1 MSNDVLIKI
10 LYNVHEVI
18 FMNIFSKL
26 NKLTNLTENEKT
38 LVSYMQDNPE
48 GFVKMSA
55 LEISDACFISTST
68 IYRLCQKL
76 DLSGLSELKV
86 QISLSINEYLKEQS
100 SLDYNYPIKQNE
112 TQHQI
117 VLKLKELY
125 EQTLVSSLNL
135 IDLEQLR
142 LIANVLKNAQHIDF
156 YTSAGNMYFV
166 ENFKFQMQEI
176 GTFINVPI
184 EEYHQLLTAS
194 TSDENHIAIV
204 VSFEG
209 RGVIIKR
216 IADML
221 KVNKTPIILISSTNE
236 NPLTKYANY
245 HLYLSSNENHFNK
258 ISSFS
263 TRLSL
268 LYVLDC
274 LYTCYFNLNYDKN
287 VSYKLNAY
295 KKLSGNFNK
304 TPET

>member
-1 MSNDVLIKI
+1 
-10 LYNVHEVI
+10 
-18 FMNIFSKL
+18 MNIFSKL

-38 LVSYMQDNPE
+38 LVNYMGDNPE
-48 GFVKMSA
+48 IFVKMSA

-86 QISLSINEYLKEQS
+86 QISMSINEYLKENNS
-100 SLDYNYPIKQNE
+100 IDYNYPFKQNE
-112 TQHQI
+112 TQYQI

-142 LIANVLKNAQHIDF
+142 LISNVLKKAQHIDF
-156 YTSAGNMYFV
+156 YTSAGNLYFA

-184 EEYHQLLTAS
+184 EEYHQRLTAS
-194 TSDENHIAIV
+194 TSDKNHIAII
-204 VSFEG
+204 VSFEA
-209 RGVIIKR
+209 RGIIIKE
-216 IADML
+216 IADIL
-221 KVNKTPIILISSTNE
+221 KKNKTPIILISSTNE
-236 NPLTKYANY
+236 NPLIKYANY

-274 LYTCYFNLNYDKN
+274 IYTCYFKFDYDQN
-287 VSYKLNAY
+287 VKYKLDTY
-295 KKLSGNFNK
+295 KKLSNNNN
-304 TPET
+304 PDCI

>member
-1 MSNDVLIKI
+1 
-10 LYNVHEVI
+10 
-18 FMNIFSKL
+18 MNIFSKL

-38 LVSYMQDNPE
+38 LVNYMFDNPE
-48 GFVKMSA
+48 IFVKMSA

-86 QISLSINEYLKEQS
+86 QISMSINEYLKENNS
-100 SLDYNYPIKQNE
+100 IDYNYPFKQNE
-112 TQHQI
+112 TQYQI

-142 LIANVLKNAQHIDF
+142 LISNVLRKAQHIDF
-156 YTSAGNMYFV
+156 YTSAGNLYFA

-184 EEYHQLLTAS
+184 EEYHQRLTAS
-194 TSDENHIAIV
+194 TSDKDHIAII
-204 VSFEG
+204 VSFEA
-209 RGVIIKR
+209 RGIIIKE
-216 IADML
+216 IADIL
-221 KVNKTPIILISSTNE
+221 KKNKTPIILISSTNE
-236 NPLTKYANY
+236 NPLIKYANY

-274 LYTCYFNLNYDKN
+274 IYTCYFKFDYDQN
-287 VSYKLNAY
+287 VKYKLDTY
-295 KKLSGNFNK
+295 KKLSNNNNRN
-304 TPET
+304 PDCI

>member
-1 MSNDVLIKI
+1 
-10 LYNVHEVI
+10 
-18 FMNIFSKL
+18 MNIFSKL
-26 NKLTNLTENEKT
+26 TKLTNLTENEKT

-48 GFVKMSA
+48 AFVKMSA
-55 LEISDACFISTST
+55 LEISEACFISTST

-76 DLSGLSELKV
+76 NLSGLSELKV
-86 QISLSINEYLKEQS
+86 QVSMSINEYLKEENS
-100 SLDYNYPIKQNE
+100 IDYNYPFKQNE
-112 TQHQI
+112 TQNQI
-117 VLKLKELY
+117 VLKMKELY

-142 LIANVLKNAQHIDF
+142 LVSNVLEKAQHIDF
-156 YTSAGNMYFV
+156 YTSAGNLYFA

-194 TSDENHIAIV
+194 TSDKNHIAII

-209 RGVIIKR
+209 RGIIIDR
-216 IADML
+216 IANIL
-221 KVNKTPIILISSTNE
+221 KENKTPIILISSTNE

-245 HLYLSSNENHFNK
+245 NLYLSSNENHFNK

-274 LYTCYFNLNYDKN
+274 LYTCYFKFNYDKN
-287 VSYKLNAY
+287 VSYKLNTY
-295 KKLSGNFNK
+295 KKLSRRNDNIQ
-304 TPET
+304 

>member
-1 MSNDVLIKI
+1 
-10 LYNVHEVI
+10 
-18 FMNIFSKL
+18 MNIFSKF

-38 LVSYMQDNPE
+38 LVRYMQDNPE
-48 GFVKMSA
+48 IFVKMTA
-55 LEISDACFISTST
+55 LEISKACFISTST
-68 IYRLCQKL
+68 IYRFCQKL

-86 QISLSINEYLKEQS
+86 QVSASINEYLKEKS
-100 SLDYNYPIKQNE
+100 SLNYNYPFKQNE
-112 TQHQI
+112 TQNQI
-117 VLKLKELY
+117 ILKMKELY

-135 IDLEQLR
+135 IDLDQLR
-142 LIANVLKNAQHIDF
+142 LISNVLRKAQHIDF
-156 YTSAGNMYFV
+156 YTSAGNLYFA

-194 TSDENHIAIV
+194 TSNENHIAII

-209 RGVIIKR
+209 RGLIIR
-216 IADML
+216 NIVDIL
-221 KVNKTPIILISSTNE
+221 KKNKTPIILISSTNK

-245 HLYLSSNENHFNK
+245 QLYLSSNENHFNK

-274 LYTCYFNLNYDKN
+274 IYTCYFKFDYDKN
-287 VSYKLNAY
+287 IIYKLNTY
-295 KKLSGNFNK
+295 KKLSNK
-304 TPET
+304 L

>member
-1 MSNDVLIKI
+1 
-10 LYNVHEVI
+10 
-18 FMNIFSKL
+18 MNIFSKL

-48 GFVKMSA
+48 SFVKMSA
-55 LEISDACFISTST
+55 LEISEACFISTST

-76 DLSGLSELKV
+76 DLTGLSELKV
-86 QISLSINEYLKEQS
+86 QVSASINEYLKENS
-100 SLDYNYPIKQNE
+100 SLDYNYPFNQNE
-112 TQHQI
+112 TQNQI
-117 VLKLKELY
+117 ISKMKELY

-135 IDLEQLR
+135 IDPEQLK
-142 LIANVLKNAQHIDF
+142 LISNVLKNTQHIDF
-156 YTSAGNMYFV
+156 YTSAGNIYFA

-176 GTFINVPI
+176 GIFINVPI

-194 TSDENHIAIV
+194 TSNENHVAII

-209 RGVIIKR
+209 RGIIIER
-216 IADML
+216 IASIL
-221 KVNKTPIILISSTNE
+221 KTNKTPIILISSTNE

-268 LYVLDC
+268 LYILDC
-274 LYTCYFNLNYDKN
+274 IYTCYFEFNYDKN
-287 VSYKLNAY
+287 VQYKLNAY
-295 KKLSGNFNK
+295 KQLSGK
-304 TPET
+304 

>member
-1 MSNDVLIKI
+1 
-10 LYNVHEVI
+10 
-18 FMNIFSKL
+18 MNIFSKL

-38 LVSYMQDNPE
+38 LVNYMVDNPE
-48 GFVKMSA
+48 IFVKMSA
-55 LEISDACFISTST
+55 FEISDACFISTST

-86 QISLSINEYLKEQS
+86 QISMSINEYLKENDS
-100 SLDYNYPIKQNE
+100 IDYNYPFKQNE
-112 TQHQI
+112 TQYQI

-135 IDLEQLR
+135 IDLEQLK
-142 LIANVLKNAQHIDF
+142 LISNVLKKAQHIDF
-156 YTSAGNMYFV
+156 YTSAGNLYFA

-184 EEYHQLLTAS
+184 EEYHQRLTAS
-194 TSDENHIAIV
+194 TSDKEHIAII
-204 VSFEG
+204 VSFEA
-209 RGVIIKR
+209 RGIIIKE
-216 IADML
+216 IADIL
-221 KVNKTPIILISSTNE
+221 KKNKTPIILISSTNE

-274 LYTCYFNLNYDKN
+274 IYTCYFKFDYNQN
-287 VSYKLNAY
+287 VKYKLDTY
-295 KKLSGNFNK
+295 KKLSNNNRNPGYI
-304 TPET
+304 

>member
-1 MSNDVLIKI
+1 
-10 LYNVHEVI
+10 
-18 FMNIFSKL
+18 MNIFSKL
-26 NKLTNLTENEKT
+26 DKLTNLTENEKT
-38 LVSYMQDNPE
+38 LVSYMQNNPE
-48 GFVKMSA
+48 IFVKMSA
-55 LEISDACFISTST
+55 LEISEACFISTST

-86 QISLSINEYLKEQS
+86 QVSMSINEYLKEKS
-100 SLDYNYPIKQNE
+100 SLDYNYPFKQNE
-112 TQHQI
+112 TQNQI
-117 VLKLKELY
+117 VLKMKELY

-135 IDLEQLR
+135 IDLEQLK
-142 LIANVLKNAQHIDF
+142 LISNVLEKAQHIDF
-156 YTSAGNMYFV
+156 YTSAGNLYLA

-194 TSDENHIAIV
+194 TSDKNHIAII

-209 RGVIIKR
+209 RGIIIEE
-216 IADML
+216 IAAIL
-221 KVNKTPIILISSTNE
+221 KENKTPIILISSTNE
-236 NPLTKYANY
+236 NPITKYANY

-274 LYTCYFNLNYDKN
+274 LYTCYFKFNYEKN
-287 VSYKLNAY
+287 VNYKLNAY
-295 KKLSGNFNK
+295 KKLSRRNK
-304 TPET
+304 

>member
-1 MSNDVLIKI
+1 M
-10 LYNVHEVI
+10 
-18 FMNIFSKL
+18 
-26 NKLTNLTENEKT
+26 NKLIDLTENEKT

-48 GFVKMSA
+48 IFVKMSA
-55 LEISDACFISTST
+55 LEISEACFISTST

-86 QISLSINEYLKEQS
+86 QVSASINEYLKENS
-100 SLDYNYPIKQNE
+100 SIDYNYPFNQNE
-112 TQHQI
+112 TQNQI
-117 VLKLKELY
+117 VLKMKELY

-142 LIANVLKNAQHIDF
+142 LISNVLKNAKHIDF
-156 YTSAGNMYFV
+156 YTSAGNIYFAD
-166 ENFKFQMQEI
+166 NFKFQMQEI

-194 TSDENHIAIV
+194 TSDKTHVAII

-209 RGVIIKR
+209 RGVIIEK
-216 IADML
+216 IANIL
-221 KVNKTPIILISSTNE
+221 KTNKTPIILISSTNE
-236 NPLTKYANY
+236 NPITKYANY

-274 LYTCYFNLNYDKN
+274 IYTCYFKFDYDKN

-295 KKLSGNFNK
+295 KQLSEK
-304 TPET
+304 

>member
-1 MSNDVLIKI
+1 
-10 LYNVHEVI
+10 
-18 FMNIFSKL
+18 MNIFSKL
-26 NKLTNLTENEKT
+26 NKLINLTENEKT
-38 LVSYMQDNPE
+38 LVKYMQDNPE
-48 GFVKMSA
+48 TFVKMSA
-55 LEISDACFISTST
+55 LEISETCFISTST

-86 QISLSINEYLKEQS
+86 QVSTSINEYLRENS
-100 SLDYNYPIKQNE
+100 SIDYNYPFKQNE
-112 TQHQI
+112 TQNQI
-117 VLKLKELY
+117 VLKMKELY
-125 EQTLVSSLNL
+125 EQTIVSSLNL

-142 LIANVLKNAQHIDF
+142 LITTVLKKAQYIDF
-156 YTSAGNMYFV
+156 YTSAGNLYFA

-194 TSDENHIAIV
+194 TSNEKHIAII

-209 RGVIIKR
+209 RGIIIED
-216 IADML
+216 IANVL
-221 KVNKTPIILISSTNE
+221 KKNKTSIILISSTNE

-245 HLYLSSNENHFNK
+245 QLYLNSDENHYNK

-274 LYTCYFNLNYDKN
+274 IYTCYFKFDYDKN
-287 VSYKLNAY
+287 IQYKLNAY
-295 KKLSGNFNK
+295 EKLSK
-304 TPET
+304 KQV

>member
-1 MSNDVLIKI
+1 
-10 LYNVHEVI
+10 
-18 FMNIFSKL
+18 MNIFSKL

-38 LVSYMQDNPE
+38 LVTYMQDNPE
-48 GFVKMSA
+48 IFVKMSA
-55 LEISDACFISTST
+55 AEISEACFISTST

-76 DLSGLSELKV
+76 DLIGLSELKIQV
-86 QISLSINEYLKEQS
+86 SSSINEYLKEK
-100 SLDYNYPIKQNE
+100 SLIDYNYPFKENE
-112 TQHQI
+112 TQYEI
-117 VLKLKELY
+117 VLRMKELY

-135 IDLEQLR
+135 IDLEQLK
-142 LIANVLKNAQHIDF
+142 LISDALKKAKYIDF
-156 YTSAGNMYFV
+156 YTSAGNIYFA

-194 TSDENHIAIV
+194 TSDENHIAII

-209 RGVIIKR
+209 RGL
-216 IADML
+216 IAENIAEIL
-221 KVNKTPIILISSTNE
+221 KKNKTPIILISSTTE
-236 NPLTKYANY
+236 SPLTKYANY
-245 HLYLSSNENHFNK
+245 QLYLSSNENHFNK

-274 LYTCYFNLNYDKN
+274 IYTHYFKFDYDKN

-295 KKLSGNFNK
+295 KKLSK
-304 TPET
+304 KQ

>member
-1 MSNDVLIKI
+1 
-10 LYNVHEVI
+10 
-18 FMNIFSKL
+18 MNIFSKL

-38 LVSYMQDNPE
+38 LVKYMVDNPE
-48 GFVKMSA
+48 IFVKMSA
-55 LEISDACFISTST
+55 LEISDTCFISTST

-86 QISLSINEYLKEQS
+86 QISMSINEYLKENNS
-100 SLDYNYPIKQNE
+100 IDYNYPFKQNE
-112 TQHQI
+112 TQYQI

-142 LIANVLKNAQHIDF
+142 LISNVLKKAQHIDF
-156 YTSAGNMYFV
+156 YTSAGNLYFA

-176 GTFINVPI
+176 GTFINIPI
-184 EEYHQLLTAS
+184 EEYYQRLTAS
-194 TSDENHIAIV
+194 TSDKDHIAII
-204 VSFEG
+204 VSFEA
-209 RGVIIKR
+209 RGIIIKE
-216 IADML
+216 IADIL
-221 KVNKTPIILISSTNE
+221 KKNKTPIILISSTNE
-236 NPLTKYANY
+236 NPLIKYANY

-274 LYTCYFNLNYDKN
+274 IYTCYFKFDYDQN
-287 VSYKLNAY
+287 VKYKLDTY
-295 KKLSGNFNK
+295 KKLSNNK
-304 TPET
+304 NPDCI